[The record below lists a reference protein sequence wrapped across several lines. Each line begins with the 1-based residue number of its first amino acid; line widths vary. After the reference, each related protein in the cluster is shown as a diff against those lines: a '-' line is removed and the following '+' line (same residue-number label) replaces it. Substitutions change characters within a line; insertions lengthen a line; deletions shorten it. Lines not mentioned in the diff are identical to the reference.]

1 MYHYFNI
8 PMQCRDNGDDFHT
21 ALYTKVSGV
30 ALWNLEEQI
39 IIAAS
44 ININRG
50 SGWSQLTTEKWPK

>member
-1 MYHYFNI
+1 
-8 PMQCRDNGDDFHT
+8 MQCHDNGDEVYT

-30 ALWNLEEQI
+30 ALWNLEEKI

-50 SGWSQLTTEKWPK
+50 WMELTVN

>member
-1 MYHYFNI
+1 MHDIYISIYIYH
-8 PMQCRDNGDDFHT
+8 DNGDDVYT

-30 ALWNLEEQI
+30 ALWNLEEKI

-50 SGWSQLTTEKWPK
+50 SGWS